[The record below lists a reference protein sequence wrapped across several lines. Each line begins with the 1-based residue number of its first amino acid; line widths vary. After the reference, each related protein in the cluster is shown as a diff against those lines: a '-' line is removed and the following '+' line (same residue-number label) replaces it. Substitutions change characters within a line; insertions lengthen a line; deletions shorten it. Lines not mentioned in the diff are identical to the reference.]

1 MIIALSGLPGSG
13 KTTVAKMISE
23 YYKIPWYSMGD
34 LRGKMAIE
42 RGLTIDELNKL
53 GEQEI
58 FTDKEVD
65 DYQTK
70 LGQSGESFV
79 IDGRLS
85 WHFIPH
91 AYKIFLDV
99 DPTVAAERIISAPR
113 HGREDEKPHTSIE
126 TAKTALAERIASDQH
141 RYQKYYNLDILD
153 KSPYD
158 LVIDTT
164 KKTPEEILTL
174 IVNSAKMTP
183 QKH

>member
-1 MIIALSGLPGSG
+1 MIIAITGLPGSG

-23 YYKIPWYSMGD
+23 HYKIPWYSMGD

-42 RGLTIDELNKL
+42 RGMTIDELNRL
-53 GEQEI
+53 GELEI

-85 WHFIPH
+85 WYFIPS

-99 DPTVAAERIISAPR
+99 DPTVAAERIMNAQPQDR
-113 HGREDEKPHTSIE
+113 QDEKPHASIE
-126 TAKTALAERIASDQH
+126 AAKTALAERIASDQR
-141 RYQKYYNLDILD
+141 RYQKYYNLDILN
-153 KSPYD
+153 KSHYD
-158 LVIDTT
+158 LIIDASE
-164 KKTPEEILTL
+164 KTPEEILTL

-183 QKH
+183 LKH

>member
-1 MIIALSGLPGSG
+1 MIITITGLPGSG
-13 KTTVAKMISE
+13 KTTIAKMISE

-34 LRGKMAIE
+34 LRGKMALE
-42 RGLTIDELNKL
+42 RGMTLDELNKL

-79 IDGRLS
+79 IDSRLS
-85 WHFIPH
+85 WHFIPN

-99 DPTVAAERIISAPR
+99 EPTVAAGRVMNAPR
-113 HGREDEKPHTSIE
+113 EGREDEKPHTSVE
-126 TAKTALAERIASDQH
+126 EAKTAMAERVASDQR

-153 KSPYD
+153 RVHYD
-158 LVIDTT
+158 LAIDTT
-164 KKTPEEILTL
+164 NKTPEEILT
-174 IVNSAKMTP
+174 IIISSIKMTP
-183 QKH
+183 LKH